1 MDRKSIGVQSILIKL
16 IYDKHNFPEIAQLDL
31 FFQVMLSDSMICCIS
46 LEFQRTIKESTLQPV
61 AGIKKSSFMNFLT
74 QCFCSCHRQ
83 IDPKCNL

>member
-1 MDRKSIGVQSILIKL
+1 MDSTLMFCDQSIGVQSNLIKL

-61 AGIKKSSFMNFLT
+61 AGIKSLLLSIF
-74 QCFCSCHRQ
+74 
-83 IDPKCNL
+83 